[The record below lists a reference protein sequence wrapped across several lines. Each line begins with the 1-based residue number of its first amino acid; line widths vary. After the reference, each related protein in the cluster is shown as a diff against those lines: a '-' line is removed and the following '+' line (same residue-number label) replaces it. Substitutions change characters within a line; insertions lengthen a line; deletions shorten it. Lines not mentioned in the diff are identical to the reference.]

1 MFKLFRVY
9 MRNSFCFGVGEEGWV
24 AHKNNDETSFVQES
38 SFFAFELSS

>member
-24 AHKNNDETSFVQES
+24 TRIIDGFKFPAGS
-38 SFFAFELSS
+38 